1 MTTLPHGSQSHGAFL
16 YARIKKHVFFFDL
29 HHIVS
34 RIALIIR
41 LDKLV
46 LN

>member
-16 YARIKKHVFFFDL
+16 YARIKKHVFFDL
-29 HHIVS
+29 HHIES